1 VNPVRVRALQ
11 HVSSPIPDG
20 GQDDVRR
27 FYGDILG
34 LEELPVPHT
43 LDQSSLVWYAAGDG
57 LELHFF
63 PGEQAPRS
71 ERHFCLNVEDL
82 HQVRE
87 ALEAAG
93 LEPYDTTP
101 IPNRPRFFCR
111 DPFDNLIEITTIQ
124 GSYLAP
130 GADAG

>member
-1 VNPVRVRALQ
+1 MEGVKVRAGLQ

-20 GQDDVRR
+20 GQDGVRR
-27 FYGDILG
+27 FYRELLG
-34 LEELPVPHT
+34 LAELPVPTT
-43 LDQSSLVWYAAGDG
+43 LDSRKLVWFKAGDG

-63 PGEQAPRS
+63 PGEQAPSS
-71 ERHFCLNVEDL
+71 ERHFCLEVDDL
-82 HQVRE
+82 EATRR

-111 DPFDNLIEITTIQ
+111 DPFDNLIEFTTIK
-124 GSYLAP
+124 GSYLE
-130 GADAG
+130 

>member
-1 VNPVRVRALQ
+1 MPPRVRGALQ

-20 GQDDVRR
+20 SQSEVRR
-27 FYGDILG
+27 FYGEVLG
-34 LEELPVPHT
+34 LQEQPVPHT
-43 LDQSSLVWYAAGDG
+43 LDQRLLVWYAAGDG

-71 ERHFCLNVEDL
+71 ERHFCLDVADL
-82 HQVRE
+82 DQVRR

-111 DPFDNLIEITTIQ
+111 DPFDNLIEFTTIQ

-130 GADAG
+130 GVAGA